1 GGGAGVKLLPLGM
14 LLPGEEGVIRDVGE
28 RGSLHSRLT
37 ALGLLPGQR
46 IRVVQNQ
53 FCGPLIIAVGDGRL
67 ALGRGLAYKILVEQ
81 VGR

>member
-1 GGGAGVKLLPLGM
+1 MKLLPLGM

-28 RGSLHSRLT
+28 RRSLHCRLT

-53 FCGPLIIAVGDGRL
+53 FCGPLIVAVGDGRL
-67 ALGRGLAYKILVEQ
+67 ALGRGLAHKILVER